1 MDEPVYID
9 SKTFENIKSP
19 DEILFNL
26 PDVLFKDS
34 ILIDDQPI
42 QE

>member
-19 DEILFNL
+19 DENLFN
-26 PDVLFKDS
+26 
-34 ILIDDQPI
+34 
-42 QE
+42 